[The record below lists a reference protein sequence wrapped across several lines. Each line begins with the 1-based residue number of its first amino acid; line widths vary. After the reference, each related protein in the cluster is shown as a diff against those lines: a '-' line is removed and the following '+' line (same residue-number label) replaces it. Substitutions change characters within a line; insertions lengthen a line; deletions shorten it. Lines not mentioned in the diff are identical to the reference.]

1 MKKTLLVFLV
11 FLSGMNVMADDVQKL
26 DAATITRISF
36 SGDNVIL
43 TFSDGTTS
51 TVTDMSTVTIDFS
64 NVTSIDDRVKLTQQ
78 LGLEGKPVYDLSGRL
93 VGKSA
98 ATLKKGVYVIDGKKV
113 TVK

>member
-11 FLSGMNVMADDVQKL
+11 FLSGMSVMADDVQKL

-93 VGKSA
+93 VSKSA
-98 ATLKKGVYVIDGKKV
+98 ATLKNGVYVIDGKKV